1 MKFKE
6 KIMANKTHNDPMKHK
21 GGKPRLGPLNVTQ
34 LEAMLK
40 SVSRPK
46 DKSKIQNR
54 LRELKSR
61 KGYTAPVETANDPA

>member
-1 MKFKE
+1 
-6 KIMANKTHNDPMKHK
+6 MATKSHNDPMKHK

-40 SVSRPK
+40 AVSKPK
-46 DKSKIQNR
+46 DRSKIENR

-61 KGYTAPVETANDPA
+61 KGYKAPVVETPAETANDAA